1 VSEDQ
6 HAGSE
11 HRWRV
16 GAASIRTGGR
26 ANRLG
31 RFGIV
36 GLTGI
41 VVNEVALVLLV
52 GGLHLRYLV
61 GYLLATQFSTVW
73 NFGWIETWAF
83 RSESTPTHPRTVRFA
98 GLFLVN
104 NAANLLTAPFFLFLT
119 VVAGVNYLVSNI
131 LVLGTIFLARFL
143 VAERIWDIHPRRAAQ
158 T

>member
-1 VSEDQ
+1 LSENW
-6 HAGSE
+6 HADAA
-11 HRWRV
+11 RWWRA
-16 GAASIRTGGR
+16 GAASVRTGGR

-31 RFGIV
+31 RFGLV

-41 VVNEVALVLLV
+41 AVNEAALALLV
-52 GGLHLRYLV
+52 GAVHLRYIV
-61 GYLLATQFSTVW
+61 GFLLATQFSTVW

-83 RSESTPTHPRTVRFA
+83 RSLSLPTHSRLVRFR

-104 NAANLLTAPFFLFLT
+104 NAANLLTAPLFVFLT

-131 LVLGTIFLARFL
+131 VVLGTIFLARFL
-143 VAERIWDIHPRRAAQ
+143 LAERIWDIHPRHAAQ